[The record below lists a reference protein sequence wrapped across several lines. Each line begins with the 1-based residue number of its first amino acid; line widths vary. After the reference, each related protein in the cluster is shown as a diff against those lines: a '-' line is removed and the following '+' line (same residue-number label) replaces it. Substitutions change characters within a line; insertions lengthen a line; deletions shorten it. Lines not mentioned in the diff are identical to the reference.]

1 MRLRIAPGARPGE
14 PWMSF
19 APMNDE
25 TARRPGAKGSSVD
38 SYRIH
43 VPDEVLADL
52 SARLEL
58 TRFPDYFSEGD
69 WDMGIDVPY
78 IRELVAYWR
87 SHFDWRAYEDRLNR
101 LPHYTTTIDNQN
113 IHFIH
118 VRSPRPNALPLLM
131 VHGWPGSVIEFRKVV
146 DRLADPPRDAG
157 EERQAFHLVIPSLPG
172 YGFSGPTR
180 ERGWNIERTVRA
192 FAELMRRLG
201 YGRYG
206 AQGGDWG
213 AMITTRLA
221 ELDEPHVVGL
231 HTNMPIAPAPEK
243 PGDLTGEE
251 AQRLQRFEE
260 HMARET
266 GYARIQGTKPQTVG
280 LALNDSPAGLLGWI
294 VEKFRT
300 WSDCGGDLESVFS
313 RDDLIANVMTYWAT
327 QTAASAARFYFENHL
342 PEMDVP
348 DGVARVSVPTG
359 VARFPRELVLM
370 PRSWLERRYN
380 IVHWTEMDRGGHFA
394 AMEQPELFA
403 KDVTKFFT
411 ALR

>member
-1 MRLRIAPGARPGE
+1 
-14 PWMSF
+14 
-19 APMNDE
+19 MNDE

-131 VHGWPGSVIEFRKVV
+131 VHGWPGSVIEFRKAV
-146 DRLADPPRDAG
+146 DRLADPPRDG
-157 EERQAFHLVIPSLPG
+157 SEERQAFHLIIPSLPG

-313 RDDLIANVMTYWAT
+313 RDDLIANVMIYWVT

-370 PRSWLERRYN
+370 PRAWLERRYN

-403 KDVTKFFT
+403 DDVTKFFT

>member
-1 MRLRIAPGARPGE
+1 
-14 PWMSF
+14 
-19 APMNDE
+19 MNSE

-52 SARLEL
+52 SARLQL

-146 DRLADPPRDAG
+146 DRLADPPRDG
-157 EERQAFHLVIPSLPG
+157 SEERQAFHLVIPSLPG

-201 YGRYG
+201 YSRYG

-221 ELDEPHVVGL
+221 EFDEPHVVGL

-294 VEKFRT
+294 VEKFHT

-313 RDDLIANVMTYWAT
+313 RDDLIANVMTYWVT

-380 IVHWTEMDRGGHFA
+380 IVHWTEMHRGGHFA

-403 KDVTKFFT
+403 DDVTKFFT

>member
-1 MRLRIAPGARPGE
+1 
-14 PWMSF
+14 
-19 APMNDE
+19 MNDE
-25 TARRPGAKGSSVD
+25 TTRRQRAKGSSVD

-78 IRELVAYWR
+78 IQELVAYWR

-118 VRSPRPNALPLLM
+118 VRSPHPNALPLLM

-201 YGRYG
+201 YPRYG

-221 ELDEPHVVGL
+221 ELDEQHVVGL

-313 RDDLIANVMTYWAT
+313 RDDLIANVMTYWVT

-380 IVHWTEMDRGGHFA
+380 IVHWTEMARGGHFA

-403 KDVTKFFT
+403 DDVTKFFT

>member
-1 MRLRIAPGARPGE
+1 MDG
-14 PWMSF
+14 
-19 APMNDE
+19 
-25 TARRPGAKGSSVD
+25 
-38 SYRIH
+38 YRIH

-69 WDMGIDVPY
+69 WDMGIDVAY
-78 IRELVAYWR
+78 VRELVAYWR
-87 SHFDWRAYEDRLNR
+87 SKFNWRAYEARLNR
-101 LPHYTTTIDNQN
+101 LPHYTTTIDNQPF
-113 IHFIH
+113 HFIH
-118 VRSPRPNALPLLM
+118 VRSPRQNALPLLI
-131 VHGWPGSVIEFRKVV
+131 VHGWPGSVIEFLEIVE
-146 DRLADPPRDAG
+146 RLVDPPRVDG
-157 EERQAFHLVIPSLPG
+157 GQRQAFHLVIPSLPG

-192 FAELMRRLG
+192 FAELMHRLG
-201 YGRYG
+201 YARYG

-213 AMITTRLA
+213 AMITSRLA
-221 ELDEPHVVGL
+221 EFDEAHVVGL
-231 HTNMPIAPAPEK
+231 HTNMPIVPAPEQ

-251 AQRLQRFEE
+251 AQRLQRFQE

-294 VEKFRT
+294 IEKFRT

-313 RDDLIANVMTYWAT
+313 RDDLIANVMIYWVT

-342 PEMDVP
+342 PNMDVP
-348 DGVARVSVPTG
+348 GDVARVSVPTG
-359 VARFPRELVLM
+359 VARFPSELVLM

-394 AMEQPELFA
+394 AMEQPELFSE
-403 KDVTKFFT
+403 DVTKFFT
-411 ALR
+411 TVR

>member
-1 MRLRIAPGARPGE
+1 
-14 PWMSF
+14 
-19 APMNDE
+19 MNDE
-25 TARRPGAKGSSVD
+25 TTRRPRAKGSSVD

-52 SARLEL
+52 SARLQL

-113 IHFIH
+113 LHFIH
-118 VRSPRPNALPLLM
+118 VRSPHPNALPLLM

-146 DRLADPPRDAG
+146 DRLADPPRDGG
-157 EERQAFHLVIPSLPG
+157 EQRQAFHLVIPSLPG

-201 YGRYG
+201 YPRYG

-213 AMITTRLA
+213 AMIATRLA
-221 ELDEPHVVGL
+221 ELDEQHVVGL
-231 HTNMPIAPAPEK
+231 HTNMPIAPAPQK

-251 AQRLQRFEE
+251 AQRLKRFEE

-300 WSDCGGDLESVFS
+300 WSDCGGDPESVFS
-313 RDDLIANVMTYWAT
+313 RDDLIANVMTYWVT

-380 IVHWTEMDRGGHFA
+380 IVHWTEMHRGGHFA

-403 KDVTKFFT
+403 DDVTKFFT

>member
-1 MRLRIAPGARPGE
+1 
-14 PWMSF
+14 
-19 APMNDE
+19 MNDE
-25 TARRPGAKGSSVD
+25 TAPRPRTKGSSVD

-101 LPHYTTTIDNQN
+101 LPHFATTIDNQN

-201 YGRYG
+201 YPRYG

-221 ELDEPHVVGL
+221 ELDEQHVVGL

-251 AQRLQRFEE
+251 ARRLKRFEE

-300 WSDCGGDLESVFS
+300 WSDCDGDPESVFS
-313 RDDLIANVMTYWAT
+313 RDDLIANVMTYWVT

-348 DGVARVSVPTG
+348 DRVARVSVPTG

-380 IVHWTEMDRGGHFA
+380 IVRWTEMDRGGHFA

-403 KDVTKFFT
+403 EDVSKFFA